1 VSLQTGVTEGRF
13 KEVTMIKMFNAF
25 SMSLTGYGGSDTT
38 SRGSIAYVVVQF
50 EDLNGNTGEDGNLL
64 FYVYTDSAEDYKL
77 KVAPDNIA
85 LAGQIHN
92 LKFVGPKNNWQFQ
105 WYQLEDSRVIWAA
118 VPGYSPGQTT
128 PYKF

>member
-105 WYQLEDSRVIWAA
+105 FYQEENSKIAWIA

>member
-1 VSLQTGVTEGRF
+1 MTEGRF
-13 KEVTMIKMFNAF
+13 KEVTMIKMFNSF
-25 SMSLTGYGGSDTT
+25 SMDLNKGGSDTKT
-38 SRGSIAYVVVQF
+38 RGSSAYAVVQF

-105 WYQLEDSRVIWAA
+105 FYQ
-118 VPGYSPGQTT
+118 
-128 PYKF
+128 